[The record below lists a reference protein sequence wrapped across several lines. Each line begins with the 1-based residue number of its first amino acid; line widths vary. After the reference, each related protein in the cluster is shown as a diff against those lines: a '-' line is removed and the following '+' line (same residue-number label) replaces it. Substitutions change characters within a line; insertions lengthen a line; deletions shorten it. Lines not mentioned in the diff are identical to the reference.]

1 MSTRVNRLRRNVKKI
16 QSQQQQQPI
25 IHEEKVI
32 EKKMEEDST
41 TSECIQ
47 ENQQDK
53 MKRILSSND
62 DQMIKLDE
70 DMYEAIRSRYQELL
84 KKLWENQNTLDE
96 FDFTDDEKKI
106 LNERVKL
113 WLEYFVSTATFR
125 NGNINLFEYMDSFT
139 ETQKFV

>member
-1 MSTRVNRLRRNVKKI
+1 MSTRVNRLRRNVKKV

>member
-1 MSTRVNRLRRNVKKI
+1 MSTRVNRLRRNVKKV
-16 QSQQQQQPI
+16 QSQQKQQPI

>member
-1 MSTRVNRLRRNVKKI
+1 MSSRVNRLRRNVKKV
-16 QSQQQQQPI
+16 QSQQQPVV
-25 IHEEKVI
+25 HEEKVV

-84 KKLWENQNTLDE
+84 KELWENQNTLDE
-96 FDFTDDEKKI
+96 FNFTKDEKEI
-106 LNERVKL
+106 LNKRVKL

>member
-16 QSQQQQQPI
+16 QSQQQQPI

>member
-1 MSTRVNRLRRNVKKI
+1 MSSRVNRLRRNIKKV
-16 QSQQQQQPI
+16 QTQQQPVV
-25 IHEEKVI
+25 HEEKVV
-32 EKKMEEDST
+32 EKKMDEDST
-41 TSECIQ
+41 SSEYVEDI
-47 ENQQDK
+47 QQDK
-53 MKRILSSND
+53 MKKILASNE

-84 KKLWENQNTLDE
+84 KELWENQNTLDE
-96 FDFTDDEKKI
+96 FEFTKEEKEI
-106 LNERVKL
+106 LNKRVKL

>member
-1 MSTRVNRLRRNVKKI
+1 MSSRVNRLRRNVKKV
-16 QSQQQQQPI
+16 QSQQQPVV
-25 IHEEKVI
+25 HEEKVVD
-32 EKKMEEDST
+32 KKMEEDST
-41 TSECIQ
+41 TSECVQ

-53 MKRILSSND
+53 MKRILASND

-70 DMYEAIRSRYQELL
+70 DMYEAIRTRYQELL
-84 KKLWENQNTLDE
+84 KELWENQNTLDE
-96 FDFTDDEKKI
+96 FEFTAEEKEI
-106 LNERVKL
+106 LNKRVKL

>member
-1 MSTRVNRLRRNVKKI
+1 MSSRVNRLRRNVKKV
-16 QSQQQQQPI
+16 QSQQQPVV
-25 IHEEKVI
+25 HEEKVI

-41 TSECIQ
+41 SSECVQ

-53 MKRILSSND
+53 MKRILASND
-62 DQMIKLDE
+62 DQMIRLDE

-84 KKLWENQNTLDE
+84 KELWENQNTLDE
-96 FDFTDDEKKI
+96 FEFTKEEKDI
-106 LNERVKL
+106 LNKRVKL

-139 ETQKFV
+139 DTQKFV

>member
-1 MSTRVNRLRRNVKKI
+1 MSTRVNRLRRNVKKV

-106 LNERVKL
+106 LIKRI
-113 WLEYFVSTATFR
+113 FVF
-125 NGNINLFEYMDSFT
+125 
-139 ETQKFV
+139 Q

>member
-1 MSTRVNRLRRNVKKI
+1 MSSRVNRLRRNIKKV
-16 QSQQQQQPI
+16 QTQQQPVV
-25 IHEEKVI
+25 HEEKVI
-32 EKKMEEDST
+32 EKKMDEDST
-41 TSECIQ
+41 SSEYVEDI
-47 ENQQDK
+47 QQDK
-53 MKRILSSND
+53 MKKILASND

-84 KKLWENQNTLDE
+84 KELWENQNTLDE
-96 FDFTDDEKKI
+96 FEFTKEEKEI
-106 LNERVKL
+106 LNKRVKL

>member
-32 EKKMEEDST
+32 EKKMEEDTT

>member
-1 MSTRVNRLRRNVKKI
+1 MSSRVNRLRRNIKKV
-16 QSQQQQQPI
+16 QTQQQPVV
-25 IHEEKVI
+25 HEEKVI
-32 EKKMEEDST
+32 EKKMDEDSAS
-41 TSECIQ
+41 SECVEDI
-47 ENQQDK
+47 QQDK
-53 MKRILSSND
+53 MKKILASND

-84 KKLWENQNTLDE
+84 KELWENQNTLDE
-96 FDFTDDEKKI
+96 FNFTKDEKEI
-106 LNERVKL
+106 LNKRVKL